1 MCGIFFISSCSKIS
15 PCQLNLAERATK
27 LLKHRGPDG
36 DGIFVSTDSHTILCH
51 TRLEIVGLG
60 QQGHQPFIRND
71 KALIYNGEIYN
82 TKFLKEHPSL
92 KDEVFE
98 TDTDTEVLHKILD
111 TNNGVELS
119 DVDGMFAFAF
129 WKNGELTVATDFFAE
144 KPVFIYEA
152 EGFVAGCSELGVL
165 IELFHPKS
173 APRINN
179 ELEFLTFGFKLD
191 GQSFFEKVRQ
201 LKPSEI
207 IRIRDGIIK
216 DNSSILSAEKQI
228 TYSRSREKVSLSQ
241 KTEKIRSLLIESIET
256 RLKAD
261 VPVCLFLSAGVDSSI
276 IAAIASKELS
286 MSLKCVTVNFAN
298 EMGVL
303 DEETIS
309 AQKIADAFGHEHC
322 VITEAS
328 EGKLDVVNGL
338 LEMYYQ
344 PQDNPTAVAFDTMT
358 RAVKGEFKV
367 AMTGLGADEIFLG
380 YGKHKYFWDRDN
392 SSINWLTTFRK
403 YYGTYLSKYIKHGF
417 KLERKY
423 LLPNFENY
431 LSVKNPGFYK
441 KLILHPEYHRFKQS
455 FHNFDNE
462 SLAAYSDFEICQIL
476 PFSKN
481 LAVDVASM
489 RNSIELRTP
498 YLNYKLFEAITS
510 LDPEVLCGIGQ
521 KHFLR
526 GILRPYLPKEIMWVG
541 QRSKTGFSHPTD
553 GRTKKQSSYE
563 KSCVVWQ
570 RRNFTLE
577 KFYNDVIMTQ

>member
-1 MCGIFFISSCSKIS
+1 MCGIFFISSCNKIS
-15 PCQLNLAERATK
+15 PWQQKLAKRATD

-36 DGIFVSTDSHTILCH
+36 HGIFVSNDGHTILCH

-82 TKFLKEHPSL
+82 TKFLKNHSSL
-92 KDEVFE
+92 KDEEFE

-111 TNNGVELS
+111 TNSGVELS

-165 IELFHPKS
+165 IELFNPKL
-173 APRINN
+173 APRTNN
-179 ELEFLTFGFKLD
+179 ELEFLAFGFKLD

-207 IRIRDGIIK
+207 IRIRDGNII
-216 DNSSILSAEKQI
+216 DNSFIRSVERHRTHL
-228 TYSRSREKVSLSQ
+228 RSREKVCVGQ
-241 KTEKIRSLLIESIET
+241 IAKKIRSLLIESIET
-256 RLKAD
+256 RLTAD

-276 IAAIASKELS
+276 IAAIASKELG
-286 MSLKCVTVNFAN
+286 MSLKCVTVSFTNK
-298 EMGVL
+298 MGVL
-303 DEETIS
+303 DEEAIS

-322 VITEAS
+322 VIAEAS
-328 EGKLDVVNGL
+328 EGNSDVVNSLFG
-338 LEMYYQ
+338 MYYQ

-358 RAVKGEFKV
+358 RAIKGEFKV

-392 SSINWLTTFRK
+392 SSTNWLTTFRK
-403 YYGTYLSKYIKHGF
+403 YYGRYLSKYIKHGSR
-417 KLERKY
+417 LERKY

-441 KLILHPEYHRFKQS
+441 KLILHPEYHRMKQS
-455 FHNFDNE
+455 FQLFDNE
-462 SLAAYSDFEICQIL
+462 SLAAYSDFEISQIL

-489 RNSIELRTP
+489 RNSVELRTP

-526 GILRPYLPKEIMWVG
+526 GILRPYLPKEIMWVVK
-541 QRSKTGFSHPTD
+541 RAKTGFSHPIQ
-553 GRTKKQSSYE
+553 GRTKRENNLE
-563 KSCVVWQ
+563 KSRVVWQ